1 MTSLFFHGARRRPP
15 SWSNA
20 GRSRGHF
27 LHNGSSQQQTL
38 VDLFGPVEQSVD
50 TNSPSHFLMR
60 PAATKYHNFA
70 PLEFLNS
77 GSERLPHRCIVSHA
91 ALLPT
96 RPRCCHDC
104 VSGVSQPK
112 HRRHSD
118 AALHQLQIHPTAAR
132 PPAARPSR
140 VASALTVDGSNFL
153 YCLTDRGCMNLKRS

>member
-1 MTSLFFHGARRRPP
+1 MFIFTADGRRHFWGDERPLTSLFFHGARRRPP

-77 GSERLPHRCIVSHA
+77 CSRRLPHRCIVSPPPCFPHVHA
-91 ALLPT
+91 VAMTASVESVSPNTDDILTL
-96 RPRCCHDC
+96 RCISCK
-104 VSGVSQPK
+104 SI
-112 HRRHSD
+112 R
-118 AALHQLQIHPTAAR
+118 LQL
-132 PPAARPSR
+132 
-140 VASALTVDGSNFL
+140 D
-153 YCLTDRGCMNLKRS
+153 DRQLGPVERLQR